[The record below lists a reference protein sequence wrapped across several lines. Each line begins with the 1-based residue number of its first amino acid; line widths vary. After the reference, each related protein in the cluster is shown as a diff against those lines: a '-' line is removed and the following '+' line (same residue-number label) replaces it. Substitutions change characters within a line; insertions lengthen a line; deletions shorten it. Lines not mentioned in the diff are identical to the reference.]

1 MSTGQRPSSRQER
14 RSNNIEN
21 LKKGVLSQTRKGK
34 EETDESFTKRL
45 RTSFSNALGAMFK
58 REKALF
64 SSNPK
69 PHQGPKECARR
80 REQAA
85 RGAIWNYDRETHYMT
100 RG

>member
-21 LKKGVLSQTRKGK
+21 LKQGVLSQTRQGM

-45 RTSFSNALGAMFK
+45 RKSFSNALGAFFAK
-58 REKALF
+58 EKSLY

-69 PHQGPKECARR
+69 PHQGPRERSRR
-80 REQAA
+80 VRQAE
-85 RGAIWNYDRETHYMT
+85 RGAIWNYDRNNHYM
-100 RG
+100 